1 MKEFDEVNSV
11 QEYLSIMQLLQQR
24 SLAQIHRFGNV
35 RPALLFRGQKA
46 DVPLVSSI
54 GQVIEKNNIS
64 FPLTFERNRL
74 RIARSVIGAT
84 SRYSDW
90 DLIALCQHHG
100 IATRFLDWSSNSLV
114 ALWFAVSTR
123 NYKVKRK
130 PVVWVLETNDRDFS
144 ISEEERVPIP
154 EKKGSETVIFTPDL
168 IDSRIYAQDS
178 YLMRQIYEKVNP
190 DFDKL
195 RIRSVDENPLF
206 KDRLFRIPITENEVK
221 REMILEEL
229 EKYGYTYDR
238 LIPDSI
244 WSVVKECCDNLIK
257 DYVSE

>member
-114 ALWFAVSTR
+114 ALWFAVSSR
-123 NYKVKRK
+123 YSRCEK
-130 PVVWVLETNDRDFS
+130 PNPIVWVLETNDRDFY
-144 ISEEERVPIP
+144 IP
-154 EKKGSETVIFTPDL
+154 EDVH
-168 IDSRIYAQDS
+168 
-178 YLMRQIYEKVNP
+178 
-190 DFDKL
+190 L
-195 RIRSVDENPLF
+195 R
-206 KDRLFRIPITENEVK
+206 
-221 REMILEEL
+221 
-229 EKYGYTYDR
+229 
-238 LIPDSI
+238 
-244 WSVVKECCDNLIK
+244 C
-257 DYVSE
+257 